1 LARVGENRFVK
12 TGEYLR
18 LFGFHHLAMI
28 VMNMASNIKNNVEPV
43 TLPTIETAYWSSRR
57 RSDLYSIGYT
67 PLESGGVVSVATLS
81 YLLAQPL
88 AGHLADKIDIAK
100 TVFGGLLLAVLAIIT
115 VTLPCAFLS
124 SSW

>member
-1 LARVGENRFVK
+1 
-12 TGEYLR
+12 
-18 LFGFHHLAMI
+18 
-28 VMNMASNIKNNVEPV
+28 MNMASNIKNNVEPV

-57 RSDLYSIGYT
+57 RSDLPVYLYSIGYT